1 MGIFID
7 LVAWGVFPRSS
18 DDFTILVTVIML
30 FFSLQILRL
39 QNQELNEFGLEDEYN
54 KVMMGSIFSWL
65 Y

>member
-7 LVAWGVFPRSS
+7 LVAWGVFPHSS
-18 DDFTILVTVIML
+18 DNFTILVTVIML

>member
-7 LVAWGVFPRSS
+7 LVSWGVFPRSS
-18 DDFTILVTVIML
+18 DNFTILVTVIML